1 MAKIY
6 YKISA
11 FFLILSI
18 LLFSIFSIVNNIS
31 FYEKQYLYNNT
42 TFGTGMS
49 IESLN
54 ESTKLLLDYLND
66 KTDDLSMQTEKFG
79 EISEVFDER
88 EKAHM
93 IDVKNLYLFFMNM
106 MYILFG
112 ISVFLIIYLFKK
124 DKKKIFWNNFYSAYK
139 FSTILMAII
148 VCIVIFAFIYDFN
161 SFWTLFHKILFTNDL
176 WLLDPRVSTMINM
189 FPLNFFLSMCT
200 KIVYQ
205 FSAIFILIFAFTAF
219 MHQKH
224 I

>member
-42 TFGTGMS
+42 TFETGMS

-139 FSTILMAII
+139 FSTILMEII